1 MEVSI
6 SKGTPKEGLT
16 DFPSIGQLAI
26 NPTPFT
32 YGTPGMTNMT
42 SSTGG
47 LQGRNSVCAKGLAA

>member
-32 YGTPGMTNMT
+32 YGTPG
-42 SSTGG
+42 
-47 LQGRNSVCAKGLAA
+47 